1 MTIQTD
7 ATTRQQEPISKQQIA
22 DENHAAEV
30 AQGFTSDQP
39 GASDNLD
46 TDTRSPE
53 QKAKD
58 VAETVRGQQQAQA
71 NDRED
76 LMADIA
82 AKRRAHMA
90 GQAEDEPEDDGF
102 DESVDILDKNQEN
115 QSQEQETETAQ
126 DAQVQ
131 QEAAPPAE
139 TGPRFFTDA
148 NGQQLCELMVNGVK
162 KVVPAERVLAAAQK
176 LEAGDERLRQ
186 AAEERTRLEQDKLRF
201 QQERLAAQQVSQPS
215 VDPDAAA
222 KQKAL
227 LRERVEKLL
236 NEGDDNSIDGLVEAL
251 YEGRQAAIPQVNP
264 HQIAQ
269 EAVLITNRNA
279 WDNQLILDSQTFE
292 SDPEF
297 ADINGN
303 EILGQK
309 AKEYAMQLAGS
320 VDANGLKP
328 RDKNIRP
335 LELMRQAAEM
345 ARNEARQLA
354 AALGVTIPQPQT
366 HTQQTSRAA
375 ATEARKQQL
384 GNTVTGGAAPRP
396 AVEGERKPNPDG
408 GRNPSSMDSKAA
420 AFAGLNAIRT
430 QPALKR

>member
-1 MTIQTD
+1 MTIQQD

-30 AQGFTSDQP
+30 AQGFTVDQP
-39 GASDNLD
+39 GASDNLN

-58 VAETVRGQQQAQA
+58 VADQVREQQQAQA

-76 LMADIA
+76 LMSDIA

-90 GQAEDEPEDDGF
+90 GQAEDMPEDDGF
-102 DESVDILDKNQEN
+102 DESVDILNENQEN
-115 QSQEQETETAQ
+115 QSQENETQVAPEAQAAQ
-126 DAQVQ
+126 DVQ
-131 QEAAPPAE
+131 PPAD

-148 NGQQLCELMVNGVK
+148 NGQQQCELLVNGVK
-162 KVVPAERVLAAAQK
+162 RVVPAERVLAAAQK

-186 AAEERTRLEQDKLRF
+186 AAEERTRLEQDRLRWI
-201 QQERLAAQQVSQPS
+201 QEQRAAQQVSQPS

-236 NEGDDNSIDGLVEAL
+236 NEGDESSIDGLVEVL
-251 YEGRQAAIPQVNP
+251 YEGRQAAIPQINP

-269 EAVLITNRNA
+269 EAVIIANRNA
-279 WDNQLILDSQTFE
+279 WDNQLISDSQTFE
-292 SDPEF
+292 TDPEF

-303 EILGQK
+303 DILGQK
-309 AKEYAMQLAGS
+309 AAEYAKQLTRERNA
-320 VDANGLKP
+320 
-328 RDKNIRP
+328 RDLNIRP
-335 LELMRQAAEM
+335 LDIMRQAANM
-345 ARNEARQLA
+345 ARDEARQLA
-354 AALGVTIPQPQT
+354 AALGVTIPQASSQ
-366 HTQQTSRAA
+366 TQQTSREA

-396 AVEGERKPNPDG
+396 TVEGERKAAPDG

-420 AFAGLNAIRT
+420 AFAGLNAVRT

>member
-1 MTIQTD
+1 MTIQQD

-22 DENHAAEV
+22 DENHAAEL

-58 VAETVRGQQQAQA
+58 VAETVRGQQQAAA

-76 LMADIA
+76 LMSDIA

-90 GQAEDEPEDDGF
+90 GQVEDAADDDGY
-102 DESVDILDKNQEN
+102 DESVDILDENQEN

-126 DAQVQ
+126 DAQGQ
-131 QEAAPPAE
+131 QEAAPPAD
-139 TGPRFFTDA
+139 TGPRFFTDV

-201 QQERLAAQQVSQPS
+201 AQERQAAQQVSQPS

-222 KQKAL
+222 KQRAL

-236 NEGDDNSIDGLVEAL
+236 NEGDDDSIDGLVEVL
-251 YEGRQAAIPQVNP
+251 LEGRQQAIPQVNP

-269 EAVLITNRNA
+269 EAVIISNRNA

-303 EILGQK
+303 ELLGQK
-309 AKEYAMQLAGS
+309 AAEYAKQLTRERNA
-320 VDANGLKP
+320 
-328 RDKNIRP
+328 RDLNIRP
-335 LELMRQAAEM
+335 LDIMRQASDM

-354 AALGVTIPQPQT
+354 AALGVTIPQVQNQ
-366 HTQQTSRAA
+366 TQQTSRAA

-396 AVEGERKPNPDG
+396 AVEGERKAVPDG
-408 GRNPSSMDSKAA
+408 GRNPTSMDSKAA